1 MIICTKSMMDRR
13 SNKREVGRTGRLRIE
28 YARQGRQ
35 TIMARSHCTSPWH
48 LFPPI
53 YLDDI
58 GSAYTLLVNPSGG
71 LVGGDHLSIDMALT
85 AQSHVIVS
93 TPSANRV
100 YRSVSKELESVQTIK
115 VTLGEEA
122 ILEWVPEH
130 TIPYAGSR
138 FRQAIQVRLAPRS
151 TVLLWDAMAGG
162 RLAQDER
169 WTFASL
175 ANCVTIT
182 TASGDSVMERYRL
195 DHASALYPAGI
206 ARSWDYVASFY
217 IVSDAMNPDV
227 WKTLEAR
234 LNDVLDAEPGV
245 LLGGVS
251 TPAVPGLVVK
261 LLARS
266 APVLT
271 ATLEQLWAAVR
282 FTLWG
287 LPPVALRKY

>member
-1 MIICTKSMMDRR
+1 
-13 SNKREVGRTGRLRIE
+13 
-28 YARQGRQ
+28 
-35 TIMARSHCTSPWH
+35 MARSHCTSPWH

-71 LVGGDHLSIDMALT
+71 LVGGDHLSIDMTLA

-100 YRSVSKELESVQTIK
+100 YRSLSEELESVQTIK

-151 TVLLWDAMAGG
+151 TVLLWDAMAAG

-169 WTFASL
+169 WIFASL

-195 DHASALYPAGI
+195 DHASALYPAEI
-206 ARSWDYVASFY
+206 ARSWDYVASLY

-227 WKTLEAR
+227 WKTLEVR

-271 ATLEQLWAAVR
+271 ATLELLWAAVR